1 MQTGRLQVNQQ
12 MTCFGWLPLL
22 RIHECR
28 LSEKSF
34 VFFDICTFL
43 GMVLYSGHFAIPR
56 QRKFVYRLLISWS
69 RRLYSLEW
77 SDIFDQKQS
86 NYFDWNV
93 FFDLLCSVIP
103 LKIRVKRI
111 HGRVNVDA
119 LYLVNHW
126 PTFFCFESP
135 TALCPSQHNFFRTMW
150 EDHAKGLLV
159 ILVKSLLPLTQ
170 FRPCDDSFWG

>member
-34 VFFDICTFL
+34 VGIFTFL
-43 GMVLYSGHFAIPR
+43 GMVLYSAFCNSAKKICLSSFIIIK
-56 QRKFVYRLLISWS
+56 QDVMFSWMK
-69 RRLYSLEW
+69 RYLW
-77 SDIFDQKQS
+77 PGTQS
-86 NYFDWNV
+86 NYSDRNV
-93 FFDLLCSVIP
+93 IFDLLCSVIP